1 MVMLGFLSGC
11 VFKRHF
17 NFIYMCFEEGKK
29 WKKNVTQI
37 ILSVCRN
44 KLIVHSCSLQ
54 KERGSQTNLKES
66 QTFNEKA
73 QSLNLL

>member
-1 MVMLGFLSGC
+1 MYLKDTLISFTC
-11 VFKRHF
+11 VL
-17 NFIYMCFEEGKK
+17 KK
-29 WKKNVTQI
+29 EKSEKKNVTQI

-66 QTFNEKA
+66 QTFNEKT